1 MKEIKELKIEELT
14 LEQKLGLSMI
24 AFCWGEEEC
33 DVDYLENLIKNHSL
47 GGVWVC
53 SRGEKNM
60 PILKRLKEAADYPL
74 LCFIDAENGWGDYK
88 VGRQNTIGM
97 ADSEEAAYAF
107 GKVTAIGA
115 RADGYNII
123 CSPVLDMV
131 DIRVLCGGNIRALG
145 SDKQKVAKLA
155 AAIARGMHDGG
166 VLTVGKHYPGKGK
179 GKSSMSEIDSHMA
192 ETYSEAT
199 REELLD
205 YALYPYMEL
214 DKEGLLD
221 GVMLTHSRYINV
233 DEKYPASLSS
243 ELIKIFR
250 EQGFSGFA
258 MTDALNMMGVVAKF
272 GKKNSINLAVGNAGA
287 IALPFH
293 AKNFE
298 VMKWLREGYDEGVIS
313 PETLDSVVRSVLEAQ
328 HKVAVMQPK
337 YNEIT
342 KEDVEELEAINRN
355 SVFAKCDDGVSV
367 ALDRE
372 AEHFFAIMTET
383 ELGIKD
389 GDKVAVD
396 TMKTN
401 WYNPYHIGERLK
413 ELFPNSKVGYISEY
427 PTPNRV
433 SQFLSESLGHGD
445 VVFITFINSA
455 AYAGK
460 ECLTPRIVS
469 MVEAMQV
476 SKRISTLVHFG
487 NPYVAEDFPHT
498 ERVLIGAA
506 SSMGVDAGLEVL
518 AGEYPA
524 KGVLTY
530 DIKLR

>member
-1 MKEIKELKIEELT
+1 MKEIKFEELS
-14 LEQKLGLSMI
+14 LEQKLGMSMI
-24 AFCWGEEEC
+24 AFCWSEEQC
-33 DVDYLENLIKNHSL
+33 DLDYLENLIKNHSL

-53 SRGEKNM
+53 ARGEINK
-60 PILKRLKEAADYPL
+60 PILKRLKDAADYPL

-115 RADGYNII
+115 RADGYNVI

-131 DIRVLCGGNIRALG
+131 DVRVLCGGNIRSLG
-145 SDKQKVAKLA
+145 SDKERVAKLA

-166 VLTVGKHYPGKGK
+166 VLTVGKHYPGKNK
-179 GKSSMSEIDSHMA
+179 GTSNIDEIDSHMA

-199 REELLD
+199 KEDLLD

-214 DKEGLLD
+214 DKQGLLD
-221 GVMLTHSRYINV
+221 GVMLTHSRYINI
-233 DEKYPASLSS
+233 DEKYPASLSP
-243 ELIKIFR
+243 EAIKIFR
-250 EQGFSGFA
+250 EQGFDGFA

-272 GKKNSINLAVGNAGA
+272 GKKGSINLAVGNAGA
-287 IALPFH
+287 VALPFH
-293 AKNFE
+293 GRNHE
-298 VMKWLREGYDEGVIS
+298 VMKWLREGYDEGVI
-313 PETLDSVVRSVLEAQ
+313 TDDVLDATVKRVLVAQ
-328 HKVAVMQPK
+328 HKLAVMQPK

-383 ELGIKD
+383 ELGIRD

-401 WYNPYHIGERLK
+401 WYNPLAIGERLK

-427 PTPNRV
+427 PTPSRV
-433 SQFLSESLGHGD
+433 SEFLSESLGHGD

-455 AYAGK
+455 CYAGK
-460 ECLTPRIVS
+460 ECLTQRIVS
-469 MVEAMQV
+469 MVKAMQV
-476 SKRISTLVHFG
+476 TKRISTLVHFG
-487 NPYVAEDFPHT
+487 NPFVAEDFPHT

-506 SSMGVDAGLEVL
+506 SSLGVEAALNVL
-518 AGEYPA
+518 GGEYPA

-530 DIKLR
+530 DVKLQ